1 MRRRKQNGIATADQ
15 ILLEAPTSSQQDFT
29 NTDPWRIFK
38 IMGEFVDGFD
48 NMANVSHGVTIFG
61 SARTTPDDDHYQA
74 AVEVG
79 RLLASAGFAVL
90 TGGGPGIMEA
100 ANKGALEAG
109 GDSVGCNIEL
119 PFEQDSNPYLTTSI
133 TFNYFFV
140 RKVMFVKYAVAFI
153 IFPGGFGTMDELFE
167 ALTLIQ
173 TNKIR
178 NFPVILIG
186 KSYWAGLMKWIEDTM
201 LRENKVSPDD
211 LNLLYLTD
219 SPHEAVRIIVESN
232 HKNHLNNGGHGRNGH
247 SSNGN
252 GHHGGKK

>member
-1 MRRRKQNGIATADQ
+1 MRRRKQNGTATADQ
-15 ILLEAPTSSQQDFT
+15 ILLEVPTSSQQDFT
-29 NTDPWRIFK
+29 DTDPWRIFK

-48 NMANVSHGVTIFG
+48 NMAQVSRGVTIFG
-61 SARTTPDDDHYQA
+61 SARTPPDDDHYQA

-79 RLLASAGFAVL
+79 RLLAKAGFAVL

-109 GDSVGCNIEL
+109 GNSVGCNIEL

-140 RKVMFVKYAVAFI
+140 RKVMFVKYSSAFI

-186 KSYWAGLMKWIEDTM
+186 KAYWQDLMKWIENTM
-201 LRENKVSPDD
+201 LRENKISPDD

-219 SPHEAVRIIVESN
+219 SPDEAVRIIVES
-232 HKNHLNNGGHGRNGH
+232 HQQNHLKNDTNGHSPNGHGR
-247 SSNGN
+247 
-252 GHHGGKK
+252 KK